1 MTLLAAVNHLFNNE
15 ILLTVILNIFFGQFL
30 FPHFYVHN
38 VKCFE
43 IITIFIDSYA
53 KDE

>member
-15 ILLTVILNIFFGQFL
+15 IHLTVTNIFLVNFWSL
-30 FPHFYVHN
+30 FYAHN

-43 IITIFIDSYA
+43 IITIFTDSYA

>member
-15 ILLTVILNIFFGQFL
+15 IHLTVIFFLVNFWSL
-30 FPHFYVHN
+30 FYVHN

-43 IITIFIDSYA
+43 IITIFINSYA

>member
-15 ILLTVILNIFFGQFL
+15 IHLTVILNIFLANFWSL
-30 FPHFYVHN
+30 FYVHN

-43 IITIFIDSYA
+43 ITTIFIDSYA
-53 KDE
+53 KDK